1 LNKINKIDE
10 EDVRNIMQNMDSNN
24 VKEILGSDLD
34 KQRDEFQKKLKE
46 KRSRNNNTS
55 DISIN
60 ITKVNDI
67 ENNNNP
73 TNNNEN
79 SFIENLQI
87 LKEIKKGNE

>member
-1 LNKINKIDE
+1 MNKINKIDE